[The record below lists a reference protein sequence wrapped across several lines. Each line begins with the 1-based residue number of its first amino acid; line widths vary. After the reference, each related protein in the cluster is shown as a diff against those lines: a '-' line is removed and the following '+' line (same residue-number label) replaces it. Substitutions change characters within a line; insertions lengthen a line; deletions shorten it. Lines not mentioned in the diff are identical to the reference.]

1 MQFQAE
7 AQRIARPGT
16 DGGRRSARGANSQWR
31 VGRSDGT
38 DYGLDGTRRCIGER
52 RAATQGREFR
62 KQAREAVGRSPAG
75 GSPRPPTTSPWRPL
89 RPALRFSSAK
99 VVFAPGG
106 NGVLMIPNINS
117 IDVLRYHRSSMGP
130 TWRVQLASS
139 RPTRSFRRMNGL
151 RDPTVRALQDYF
163 GLTAKKGWAAAR
175 AEFPLIARAEDL
187 EQDASRRGSA
197 RLMILAGA
205 ASEEMSERLGVSVP
219 VIQVWESLYFDVRD
233 LQHALAWVS
242 TYVIRPEQE
251 AGHAELAARLKVAA
265 TAGPEAARALL
276 DGPPEVPGDEAERL
290 AWRHLSLQTK
300 LEEAVEMPVET
311 NREKFQFVKYYGR
324 LLITRK
330 RLELASARLA
340 EKRAAARTGDAT
352 TGAYAAGGAIRP
364 GPSDRPRPAP
374 GRRGSRRP
382 RKSRI
387 GQGSPTGVP

>member
-1 MQFQAE
+1 
-7 AQRIARPGT
+7 
-16 DGGRRSARGANSQWR
+16 
-31 VGRSDGT
+31 
-38 DYGLDGTRRCIGER
+38 
-52 RAATQGREFR
+52 
-62 KQAREAVGRSPAG
+62 
-75 GSPRPPTTSPWRPL
+75 
-89 RPALRFSSAK
+89 
-99 VVFAPGG
+99 
-106 NGVLMIPNINS
+106 MIPHINS
-117 IDVLRYHRSSMGP
+117 IDALRYHRSSMGP
-130 TWRVQLASS
+130 NWRVQLASS

-151 RDPTVRALQDYF
+151 RDPTVRALQDYL

-187 EQDASRRGSA
+187 EQDASRRGTA

-205 ASEEMSERLGVSVP
+205 TCEEMSERLGVSQP
-219 VIQVWESLYFDVRD
+219 AIQVWESLYFDVRG
-233 LQHALAWVS
+233 LQHALAWLS

-324 LLITRK
+324 LLMTRK

-340 EKRAAARTGDAT
+340 EKRAAAQRRHELAMQRLEPTRQAERSVQGQATDPGPRQAAAVRGDQERRESAKDRRRASPT
-352 TGAYAAGGAIRP
+352 ASAARAAASPPTKRRPVSAVNPDPPPAAKTPKKRRAVTMRRPKTKRP
-364 GPSDRPRPAP
+364 GKAVTWPAQ
-374 GRRGSRRP
+374 RDDRRP
-382 RKSRI
+382 RKGKAQTCERRVEVLPIQSELAL
-387 GQGSPTGVP
+387 TV